1 MCRSPDLFPTYVSL
15 SDILAGIRSRK
26 YHRCILRSSGRP
38 TASGAECWTECYAII
53 HKQDGQRVSIAV
65 QGRENVN
72 RALDGDVVAI
82 EIIEEAGNATLSND
96 GNSLNKASAA
106 GVGEVNQGTL
116 EASTAMIEGLSV
128 AAQGT
133 QAAVALKGRVV
144 GIIRRNWKQ
153 YAGSLIP
160 FSDSPASKTVVVAI
174 DDAAAD
180 DDMAVSE
187 KALFVPLDNKLPRVV
202 VSTRRLKQLLT
213 QRVLVN
219 IDSWPT
225 NSPYPLGHFVRSFG
239 AYGSKDVET
248 AVLLHE
254 YEVPHDAFTP
264 AVMACLPPSDWRITE
279 DIVSQRTD
287 LRHLPVVSVDPPGC
301 KDIDD
306 ALHCRRLPNGN
317 FEVGVHIADV
327 GYFVDPGSP
336 LDVEAQHRSTSTYL
350 VERRL
355 DMLPGY
361 LTTQLCSL
369 RCKEDHLAFSVIWE
383 MDANA
388 NIIDVS
394 FCKSVIH
401 SIASLSYGEAQ
412 AILDDPSRGGEMCES
427 LRQLNRLAKQLGQRR
442 REAGALSLASS
453 EVRFQ
458 FSDDSAD
465 PTDVT
470 SYELKESNS
479 MVEEWMLIANITV
492 AKKIL
497 RHYPTLSILRRH
509 QPPSKQQFAP
519 LLAAAQ
525 AVGVSLVIDSSKT
538 LADSLDA
545 ATRTD
550 DPMFNKLLRML
561 STRCMQPAQY
571 FCSGELPKDQWHH
584 YGLATPVYTHFTS
597 PIRRY
602 ADLLVHRLLAAAINV
617 TSLPVQN
624 ADRSRQH
631 DICTHMNRRH
641 KAAQYIQRDSTKL
654 HTLLYFRKNSSSEN
668 AYILTVAKDR
678 FNVIIPKFGVESA
691 IEISSIVRHVWQN
704 TMSEK
709 KLKRVDNAAYNDG
722 YVFDEDRY
730 TISICSDPEHSGI
743 HKTYRVFDKVQVK
756 ISVSEESSDGAPQR
770 TLVIELIDDAGVAI
784 KNVPMQIPT
793 ASPDESTATAV
804 ATKEAPVTSKGV
816 STSTT
821 SATDSSSNKKRKV
834 ESNSNSTPSTDKKK
848 GKK

>member
-1 MCRSPDLFPTYVSL
+1 
-15 SDILAGIRSRK
+15 
-26 YHRCILRSSGRP
+26 
-38 TASGAECWTECYAII
+38 
-53 HKQDGQRVSIAV
+53 V

-82 EIIEEAGNATLSND
+82 EIVHEEDEKVTASSVDSNTIGDSATN
-96 GNSLNKASAA
+96 NPAA
-106 GVGEVNQGTL
+106 GVGEVNQGTM
-116 EASTAMIEGLSV
+116 EASTALIEGLSV
-128 AAQGT
+128 GGSAA
-133 QAAVALKGRVV
+133 APLRGRVV

-160 FSDSPASKTVVVAI
+160 FNDPHSSAYSKGV
-174 DDAAAD
+174 DANSSAAVDEAALD
-180 DDMAVSE
+180 DDLMVSE
-187 KALFVPLDNKLPRVV
+187 KALFIPLDKKLPRVV
-202 VSTRRLKQLLT
+202 VSTRRLKQLMT

-254 YEVPHDAFTP
+254 YEVPHDAFSP
-264 AVMACLPPSDWRITE
+264 AVMACLPPTDWRITE
-279 DIVSQRTD
+279 ELVAQRTD

-336 LDVEAQHRSTSTYL
+336 LDLEAQHRSTSTYL

-383 MDANA
+383 MDQNA

-427 LRQLNRLAKQLGQRR
+427 LRHLNRLAKQLGQRR
-442 REAGALSLASS
+442 REAGALTLASS

-458 FSDDSAD
+458 FADDSAD

-525 AVGVSLVIDSSKT
+525 AVGVRLVIDSSKT

-545 ATRTD
+545 ATRKD

-624 ADRSRQH
+624 ADRIRQH

-641 KAAQYIQRDSTKL
+641 KAAQYIQRDSVKL
-654 HTLLYFRKNSSSEN
+654 HTLLYFRKNPSSEN

-678 FNVIIPKFGVESA
+678 FNVIIPKFGIESA
-691 IEISSIVRHVWQN
+691 IEIPAIVRHMW
-704 TMSEK
+704 SKALPEK
-709 KLKRVDNAAYNDG
+709 KLRRLDNDAYING
-722 YVFDEDRY
+722 FAFDPDRY
-730 TISICSDPEHSGI
+730 TISIFSDAEHSGVL
-743 HKTYRVFDKVQVK
+743 KTYRVFDKVTVQ
-756 ISVSEESSDGAPQR
+756 ISVSEESTDGAPQR
-770 TLVIELIDDAGVAI
+770 TLVIELLDDEGNPI
-784 KNVPMQIPT
+784 KNV
-793 ASPDESTATAV
+793 SFD
-804 ATKEAPVTSKGV
+804 
-816 STSTT
+816 
-821 SATDSSSNKKRKV
+821 V
-834 ESNSNSTPSTDKKK
+834 EPTPSTKASSSAAIAEEASSKGPKPSITAPPSKRAKVEVTIGNDKKK
-848 GKK
+848 GRMKK